1 MQLDIIKVI
10 ENYDQYISRILV
22 AVLGINLALSFALA
36 SVHDTWILSIVLGG
50 LLFIGP
56 FLLTWYSPNS
66 PLTQSV
72 FAFSYMSF
80 VTLQVHQA
88 HGIIELHF
96 GYFVLLAVLFAYQAV
111 MPIIV
116 GALVAA
122 VYHLVFAYLQSSG
135 GGVFLYETS
144 SSLVFNSGVPGF
156 VLAHAAYVIV
166 EAAVLI
172 LLVMITAP
180 ILATARE
187 ISRTNDLMVNEH
199 GKIDL
204 SIPIQSHQNSLL
216 IKYER
221 VVTAMQQTI
230 APSIAL
236 MQQLGSAVSDL
247 NQSFS
252 QVNKSMADQ
261 QHLLDV
267 VLQAAGQVSEAA
279 ESLSQLA
286 ASVKDDTDELSVL
299 KSEGID
305 SVLQSQQ
312 RIDSSADNL
321 EQTNVSLSS
330 VDQDS
335 SAIANMVGGIQSIAE
350 QTNLLALNAA
360 IEAARAGENGRG
372 FAVVADEV
380 RALASRTQQATQDIN
395 ALILKL
401 TEGAG
406 QSLEAMQ
413 HSLNGIQESRAF
425 GSNAAAQMTS
435 LGSRI
440 DSISDSTVSI
450 ATAIEEQTQLNQN
463 ISQQIELLMSS
474 LNGANTIMQT
484 SVGRLA
490 EVTASIHE
498 LDNALKQFKH

>member
-1 MQLDIIKVI
+1 MRLDIIKVI
-10 ENYDQYISRILV
+10 ENYDQYISRILI
-22 AVLGINLALSFALA
+22 AVLGISFALSLA
-36 SVHDTWILSIVLGG
+36 LANIHNTWLLSIGLGG

-56 FLLTWYSPNS
+56 VLLTLYAPTSA
-66 PLTQSV
+66 LTQSV

-80 VTLQVHQA
+80 VTLHVHQA
-88 HGIIELHF
+88 HGLIELHF
-96 GYFVLLAVLFAYQAV
+96 GYFVMLAVLFAYQAV
-111 MPIIV
+111 LPIIV

-122 VYHLVFAYLQSSG
+122 GYHLVFAFMQSSG
-135 GGVFLYETS
+135 GGVYLYETTS
-144 SSLVFNSGVPGF
+144 TLVFSGGVPGF

-166 EAAVLI
+166 ESAVLI
-172 LLVMITAP
+172 LLVLITAP

-187 ISRTNDLMVNEH
+187 ISRSNDLMVDKY

-204 SIPIQSHQNSLL
+204 SVPIQSNQNPLL
-216 IKYER
+216 MKYER
-221 VVTAMQQTI
+221 VVTAMQQTV

-236 MQQLGSAVSDL
+236 MQKLGTAVAEL

-252 QVNKSMADQ
+252 QVDKSMTDQ
-261 QHLLDV
+261 QRLLDV
-267 VLQAAGQVSEAA
+267 VQQAASQVSEAA

-286 ASVKDDTDELSVL
+286 ASVKSDTDELSTL
-299 KSEGID
+299 KNESIA
-305 SVLQSQQ
+305 SVSQSQQ
-312 RIDSSADNL
+312 RIDSSAVHL
-321 EQTNVSLSS
+321 EQTNVSLGS

-395 ALILKL
+395 ALISKL

-406 QSLEAMQ
+406 KSLVAMQ
-413 HSLNGIQESRAF
+413 SSLSGIQESRE
-425 GSNAAAQMTS
+425 
-435 LGSRI
+435 LGSKATSKMTALGTRI

-450 ATAIEEQTQLNQN
+450 ATAIEEQTQINQS
-463 ISQQIELLMSS
+463 ISQQIEQLMSS
-474 LNGANTIMQT
+474 LSGANHIMQT

-490 EVTASIHE
+490 DVTSSIHE